1 MNPLESVQQSRNRE
15 SIDAWDL
22 YEPHRRRVT
31 SLILEALSVVETR
44 PGEALNSTRVCLLG
58 AGNCNDVDLNSL
70 VEQRADVLLVD
81 LDADALQQ
89 GITRQNL
96 TQRSEVQLQANS
108 DLTGLFDQ
116 LQLRNSS
123 GKLYSAQDVQD
134 LVAQAETYSANDLPG
149 GFDVV
154 ASMCLLS
161 QLIEG
166 VLHCIPDPQLAL
178 PLLQA
183 VRQRHLRL
191 LLEQCRPGG
200 RAILF
205 SEIVSSDTCP
215 ELRVTPDDELPQL
228 LMRMLSEGNFFT
240 GIHPGIIQQELHSCP
255 PVNSFVAEVRTA
267 APWNWPFLNRTYAVT
282 AFVIQRAELS

>member
-1 MNPLESVQQSRNRE
+1 MNPLQSIQHSRNRE
-15 SIDAWDL
+15 AIDAWNL

-31 SLILEALSVVETR
+31 SLIREALPDDELDS
-44 PGEALNSTRVCLLG
+44 ARVCLLG

-70 VEQRADVLLVD
+70 VEQRANVLLID
-81 LDADALQQ
+81 LDADSLQQ
-89 GITRQNL
+89 GIARQNL
-96 TQRSEVQLQANS
+96 TDRSEVQFQTDL

-116 LQLRNSS
+116 LQPRSS
-123 GKLYSAQDVQD
+123 SSQAYSAQDVRE
-134 LVAQAETYSANDLPG
+134 LAAQAETYSVNELPG

-161 QLIEG
+161 QLIDG
-166 VLHCIPDPQLAL
+166 ILHCIPDPQMAL

-200 RAILF
+200 RAVLF

-215 ELRVTPDDELPQL
+215 ELTMTPDHQL
-228 LMRMLSEGNFFT
+228 QPLLTRALSNGNFFT
-240 GIHPGIIQQELHSCP
+240 GLHPGIIQQELHSCP
-255 PVNSFVAEVRTA
+255 SINSLVADVKTVS
-267 APWNWPFLNRTYAVT
+267 PWRWPFLTRTYAVT
-282 AFVIQRAELS
+282 AFVVQRAEAG